1 MPKCDTAL
9 NIPSVTSAVYGTS
22 GAVICSHSDMLGLH
36 VSTPSENYSAPIE
49 LPRVQLF
56 LPEVPLTTL
65 IKSSKPSRHICNF
78 SQLLSLLCAVSSNI
92 SGLSGSFSCPV
103 WLPFFYARP
112 ELVGWVLSAAL
123 PEV

>member
-22 GAVICSHSDMLGLH
+22 GAVICSHSHVLGLH

-78 SQLLSLLCAVSSNI
+78 SQLLSLLCPAISQVCPVVSPV
-92 SGLSGSFSCPV
+92 LSGYLFSMQD
-103 WLPFFYARP
+103 
-112 ELVGWVLSAAL
+112 LS
-123 PEV
+123 